1 MKYDYFMMAG
11 LPRSGSTLLRSILN
25 QNPTIYSGPI
35 SPSVELLYYTDKYF
49 QESEMLL
56 ASPQPE
62 SCYNILSN
70 MMDLFYEPILKK
82 EGKSKVI
89 EFNRAIPNNI
99 ERFRTYIKED
109 VRIVCPVRSIPEIL
123 ASFISLIHRNSDK
136 ISFVDQYLIDKGIE
150 VNDDNRCDYLM
161 SDYGIVGQALFAL
174 AQSFRRNEQNLLK
187 IVEYDDLVANTQQV
201 MKEIYD
207 FWGLEKYQHSYE
219 NLENKY
225 PENDLFQYNLEGM
238 HTVGKTIKKTC
249 KKPEEVLSMSIIEKY
264 SGMEYWRE
272 NCTNDYYL
280 TIS

>member
-187 IVEYDDLVANTQQV
+187 IVEYDDLVERTDEV
-201 MKEIYD
+201 MGEVYD

-264 SGMEYWRE
+264 SGMEYWRK

>member
-99 ERFRTYIKED
+99 ERFRTYIKDD

-207 FWGLEKYQHSYE
+207 FWELEKYQHSYE

>member
-70 MMDLFYEPILKK
+70 IMDLFYEPILKK

-174 AQSFRRNEQNLLK
+174 AQSFRRNEQNVLK
-187 IVEYDDLVANTQQV
+187 IVEYDDLVERTDEV
-201 MKEIYD
+201 MGEVYD

-238 HTVGKTIKKTC
+238 HTVGRTIKKTC
-249 KKPEEVLSMSIIEKY
+249 KKPEEVLSMIIIEKY